1 MTFRTFRTFIA
12 AALMCALTL
21 MLPVAFAQSA
31 TSVAGNWEGTFTFM
45 KDGKV
50 MDTDPVHLKV
60 KQEGMTVTGTGGPNA
75 DRQFPMEKV
84 KYTSAKGVTTLSFQ
98 VTAPNQ
104 LTIAFDLK
112 LGDGTLK
119 GTAVGTR
126 DGETNNAVVELKLLK

>member
-1 MTFRTFRTFIA
+1 MALRTLWSLGAVVLI
-12 AALMCALTL
+12 CALTL
-21 MLPVAFAQSA
+21 MPPVASAQTA

-50 MDTDPVHLKV
+50 MDTDPVHLKI
-60 KQEGMTVTGTGGPNA
+60 KQEGTAVSGTGGPNA

-84 KYTSAKGVTTLSFQ
+84 KYASAKGVTTLSFQ